1 MRTLKKTDFFF
12 PTGVVTQQGSFN
24 EPLSMSA
31 KILFLVGF
39 LFGMLVFNS
48 FTANIIST
56 LSASQS
62 IESVQELI
70 NYGKIQ

>member
-1 MRTLKKTDFFF
+1 
-12 PTGVVTQQGSFN
+12 
-24 EPLSMSA
+24 MSA